1 MAAPGTVH
9 MAGQITGPVPPLPP
23 GQLLYYTPQPH
34 PHAQVAWIPNP
45 TSTSDTLLET
55 KPFHDHFY
63 LFSRLPIELRL
74 RIWQFAAH
82 PRVIEIRSWGDTQ
95 RNQYTPIKYTVATH
109 RLPPILHI
117 NSESRREALR
127 IYKRVKI
134 GVSTTVMDP
143 SRTYVP
149 WRHHPHNP
157 HTPYNQWR
165 QDFFL
170 FPLAFPYRPVE
181 IYLDFSRDTIY
192 LGPEF
197 RSQHLQS
204 FLTTLDEGFELSG
217 LQYLALDRKLW
228 IGSQQGR
235 WEYLRNSLYSLRL
248 RPLKAL
254 YIIPDDEINCLDDR
268 YYYRPHTISLLEP
281 AMKYKFRPAGQ
292 SEFAKTVVENLAEW
306 CERLWKESEC
316 GRTAP
321 EVGVRSV
328 RREGRRMGDFQEGVW
343 EVQKMLGDMRVW
355 RTWVPAQST

>member
-1 MAAPGTVH
+1 
-9 MAGQITGPVPPLPP
+9 MAGEITGPVPPLPP
-23 GQLLYYTPQPH
+23 GQLLQYTPQPH
-34 PHAQVAWIPNP
+34 HHAQVTWILNP
-45 TSTSDTLLET
+45 ASISDTLLET
-55 KPFHDHFY
+55 KSFHDHFK
-63 LFSRLPIELRL
+63 LFSKLPVELRL

-95 RNQYTPIKYTVATH
+95 RNQYTPIKYTVSPH
-109 RLPPILHI
+109 RPPSILHI

-149 WRHHPHNP
+149 WRHHPYNA

-165 QDFFL
+165 QDSFV

-181 IYLDFSRDTIY
+181 IYLDYSRDTIY

-217 LQYLALDRKLW
+217 LQHLALDRKLW

-254 YIIPDDEINCLDDR
+254 YIIPDDELNCLDDR

-281 AMKYKFRPAGQ
+281 AIKYKFRPAGQ
-292 SEFAKTVVENLAEW
+292 TKFAKTVVENLAEW

-321 EVGVRSV
+321 EVAVRSV
-328 RREGRRMGDFQEGVW
+328 RREGRRMADPGKGIW

>member
-1 MAAPGTVH
+1 

-34 PHAQVAWIPNP
+34 PHARVTWTPNP
-45 TSTSDTLLET
+45 TPTPDAPPEMSPLHG
-55 KPFHDHFY
+55 KFHF
-63 LFSRLPIELRL
+63 FPKLPTELRL
-74 RIWQFAAH
+74 RIWQLAAH

-95 RNQYTPIKYTVATH
+95 RNQYTPIKYTVAPH
-109 RLPPILHI
+109 RPPPILHT
-117 NSESRREALR
+117 NTESRREGLR
-127 IYKRVKI
+127 IYQRVKI

-165 QDFFL
+165 QDFFV
-170 FPLAFPYRPVE
+170 FPLAFPHRPVE
-181 IYLDFSRDTIY
+181 IYLDSSPDTLY

-204 FLTTLDEGFELSG
+204 FLTALDEGFELSG
-217 LQYLALDRKLW
+217 LQYLAIDRKLW

-235 WEYLRNSLYSLRL
+235 WEYLRNSLYALRL

-254 YIIPDDEINCLDDR
+254 YIVPDDEINCLEDR
-268 YYYRPHTISLLEP
+268 YYYAPHTISLLAP
-281 AMKYKFRPAGQ
+281 ALKYKFRPAGQ
-292 SEFAKTVVENLAEW
+292 SECAKTVVENLAEW
-306 CERLWKESEC
+306 CERLWKVSEC
-316 GRTAP
+316 GRAVP

-328 RREGRRMGDFQEGVW
+328 RREGRRIGDFKEGLW
-343 EVQKMLGDMRVW
+343 EVQRMLGDMRAW